1 MKKTMSILICVLML
15 VPFATMAFAENVTTL
30 TTTVPGAAYT
40 LNIPADQTI
49 DYGATSTSLGKVT
62 VTGSSGFAV
71 DKNLYVTATY
81 GDFTC
86 TNTDTV
92 IPFELKSC
100 VGVHYAVWE
109 SGKDITF
116 LGQADGTVE
125 TNAQFIGCE
134 HGGVNGYTSDD
145 YCIDIASE
153 DWGKAVPGTYTAT
166 INFTAEV
173 KNA

>member
-49 DYGATSTSLGKVT
+49 DYGATSTSIGNVT

-71 DKNLYVTATY
+71 DKNLYVTLTY
-81 GDFTC
+81 DAFSC
-86 TNTDTV
+86 PNTETT
-92 IPFELKSC
+92 IPFSVIQHANYTEKPEVKS
-100 VGVHYAVWE
+100 GD
-109 SGKDITF
+109 SITF
-116 LGQADGTVE
+116 LGLTEGTVE
-125 TNAQFIGCE
+125 EKAVFL
-134 HGGVNGYTSDD
+134 GYGLGRATD
-145 YCIDIASE
+145 YSVDIASE

-173 KNA
+173 KTA